1 MLEKLSKWFDDNG
14 DTVSEWGDTLFKAGE
29 KVSRFFSDKVNGLMK
44 TVKSM
49 TQSPEWK
56 NAGSIW
62 EKMSISW
69 NKIIAEPFGVWE
81 ALVKPAR
88 RLKAGTVV
96 EFPPSPVQAEILEE
110 LEQDG
115 GRRIKFHNCAD
126 IIAFLNEYGHIPL
139 PPYIDRPAEKMDI
152 YRYQT
157 VYARAMGSV
166 AAPTAGLHF
175 TSGLLSD
182 LGDRG
187 IKIAR
192 VLLHVGLGTFRP
204 VTAGDIRQHKMH
216 KEYYE
221 LDQQTADLLNNTR
234 AAGKK
239 IVAVGTTVVR
249 TLETV
254 CDEQGTFKPGQ
265 GNTDIFI
272 YPGYKFK
279 AADKIITNFHLPGSS
294 LIMLVAAFA
303 GIDKVLEAY
312 QYAIDNK
319 FRFYSF
325 GDAMMVL

>member
-1 MLEKLSKWFDDNG
+1 
-14 DTVSEWGDTLFKAGE
+14 
-29 KVSRFFSDKVNGLMK
+29 
-44 TVKSM
+44 
-49 TQSPEWK
+49 
-56 NAGSIW
+56 
-62 EKMSISW
+62 
-69 NKIIAEPFGVWE
+69 
-81 ALVKPAR
+81 
-88 RLKAGTVV
+88 
-96 EFPPSPVQAEILEE
+96 
-110 LEQDG
+110 
-115 GRRIKFHNCAD
+115 
-126 IIAFLNEYGHIPL
+126 
-139 PPYIDRPAEKMDI
+139 
-152 YRYQT
+152 
-157 VYARAMGSV
+157 MGSA

-182 LGDRG
+182 LSNQG

-221 LDQQTADLLNNTR
+221 LDPQTAVLLNNTR

-239 IVAVGTTVVR
+239 IIAVGTTVVR

-254 CDEQGTFKPGQ
+254 CDEQGVFEPGQ

-279 AADKIITNFHLPGSS
+279 AVDKIITNFHLPGSS

-303 GIDKVLEAY
+303 GLDKVLGAY

-325 GDAMMVL
+325 GDAMMIL